1 MKLRDLSAAI
11 AIAAVSLLPLGA
23 STAIAASAAKTA
35 AAPLTLQI
43 IDTQV
48 GTGKLAAANT
58 VVTVNYTGWIYNP
71 KADKQHG
78 LQFDSSTGRGP
89 FSFPL
94 GAGRVIQG
102 WDQGVAGMKVG
113 GKRTLIIP
121 SELAYGDSGAGNKI
135 PPGTNLIFDVE
146 LVGVR

>member
-1 MKLRDLSAAI
+1 MKIRVLPAA
-11 AIAAVSLLPLGA
+11 L
-23 STAIAASAAKTA
+23 AIAASVLLPFTAATAYAAQPKAA

-43 IDTQV
+43 IDTKI
-48 GTGKLAAANT
+48 GTGKEAVANT

-78 LQFDSSTGRGP
+78 LQFDSSVGRAP

-121 SELAYGDSGAGNKI
+121 SALAYGESGAGSKI
-135 PPGTNLIFDVE
+135 PPGSNLIFEVE
-146 LVGVR
+146 LVAVR